1 MIRIVWT
8 GALDFELWFDS
19 EIFGPDDV
27 FPVPRSSHPAIRS
40 NRRMMVRFATSLGVL
55 SGMLAMAGQ
64 ADAADPHRGYAHAAA
79 HAQPG
84 PASGPDTDFAYGDAG
99 SPDGLWHQK
108 GTASYYGVGAL
119 SRYTASGA
127 VFDKGAMT
135 AAHAWLPFGTRV
147 NVHDEQTGRE
157 IVVTITDRLPGTR
170 RVIDLSVGAARELG
184 ILHRGLTEVSLQ
196 HAT

>member
-1 MIRIVWT
+1 
-8 GALDFELWFDS
+8 
-19 EIFGPDDV
+19 
-27 FPVPRSSHPAIRS
+27 
-40 NRRMMVRFATSLGVL
+40 MMVRVATAGLVA
-55 SGMLAMAGQ
+55 GMLAMAGQ
-64 ADAADPHRGYAHAAA
+64 ANAADPHRGLRPAAS

-84 PASGPDTDFAYGDAG
+84 RESGAGFDFAYGDRS

-108 GTASYYGVGAL
+108 GTASYYGLGHL

-127 VFDKGAMT
+127 VFNRGAMT

-147 NVHDEQTGRE
+147 NVRDERTGRE
-157 IVVTITDRLPGTR
+157 VTVTITDRLPGTR

-184 ILHRGLTEVSLQ
+184 ILHRGLAVVSLQ

>member
-1 MIRIVWT
+1 MQPPMRSL
-8 GALDFELWFDS
+8 AL
-19 EIFGPDDV
+19 P
-27 FPVPRSSHPAIRS
+27 PAPTR
-40 NRRMMVRFATSLGVL
+40 TSLT
-55 SGMLAMAGQ
+55 ATPTART
-64 ADAADPHRGYAHAAA
+64 AC
-79 HAQPG
+79 
-84 PASGPDTDFAYGDAG
+84 G
-99 SPDGLWHQK
+99 SQK

-147 NVHDEQTGRE
+147 NVRDEQTGRE
-157 IVVTITDRLPGTR
+157 IIVTITDRLPGTR

-184 ILHRGLTEVSLQ
+184 ILHRGLTVVSLQ